1 MEKYSEQ
8 VKAIEE
14 RFYNDLQE
22 LGERIRNEVVAP
34 ACKNHRL
41 KFLSGNG
48 TFFFS
53 NGKKTYG
60 DLGDADLESAPK
72 KLREVLKPIID
83 LLNTEITH
91 NDYLGYYVESVR

>member
-8 VKAIEE
+8 VEAIKQ
-14 RFYNDLQE
+14 RFDNDLQE

-41 KFLSGNG
+41 KFFAGNG

-53 NGKKTYG
+53 KGKKTY
-60 DLGDADLESAPK
+60 ADVLDPDFQSAPK
-72 KLREVLKPIID
+72 AIRETLKPIID

-91 NDYLGYYVESVR
+91 NDFLGYYVGDVR